1 MNNNQKATKRALLTS
16 VMALVMCVVML
27 VGTTFAWFTDTAS
40 TAVNKIQAGNLDV
53 DIVDEGG
60 ETLDALSFVN
70 KENQSNILWEPG
82 VTFHTEGF
90 RIKNGGNLALKW
102 KMVVNKDSASTG
114 VVEGSNGK
122 AGMNLLDVID
132 FSVVSSKDENAP
144 AVKIDEFVGHTAAK
158 TIDSVTYYIK
168 GTMKTTAGNDY
179 QNLTLDGI
187 TITVYATQ
195 DTVENDSFNDQ
206 YDKDAPIV
214 YPAGVTTD
222 SFPASVSYPTYNG
235 RTETAEAVAA
245 YVDSNGTTKY
255 AADIANAIKDGAT
268 TIYLKKDADVKAA
281 IWGTNRTPDLTS
293 DLTIYANG
301 ADFQYGEVSL
311 NGASVAANDITVKI
325 YDAKNL
331 YVWGYSPAEGKTA
344 TVLMENCHN
353 VGTSATNTPGRMFY
367 ISNNSGRGNGT
378 IDVTLRNC
386 SVEKSDSPVYMNA
399 DGSMILENCAFIECA
414 VPVNNNYK
422 SNGTRTDAVK
432 NCTFIRCG
440 CTVEMNS
447 GISEYAAP
455 IRFVKSGS
463 GTLNVTLEDNTFTNT
478 IGANGDILLGDYRT
492 GKTSN
497 PFTAKIATD
506 QPVMVKS
513 SAAAAS
519 SCGNGTINV
528 G

>member
-27 VGTTFAWFTDTAS
+27 VGTTLAWFTDTAS
-40 TAVNKIQAGNLDV
+40 TGVNKIVAGNLKV
-53 DIVDEGG
+53 DIIGANSDSHIGTLNFTKAAGAEG
-60 ETLDALSFVN
+60 EEL
-70 KENQSNILWEPG
+70 LWEPG
-82 VTFHTEGF
+82 CRYVTEGF
-90 RIKNGGNLALKW
+90 RIANKGNLALKW
-102 KMVVNKDSASTG
+102 KAQVNKGATAA
-114 VVEGSNGK
+114 N
-122 AGMNLLDVID
+122 AGNFDLLDVID
-132 FSVVSSKDENAP
+132 FYL
-144 AVKIDEFVGHTAAK
+144 VKGTGESQTETPLNEFTGNLKK
-158 TIDSVTYYIK
+158 TETSDVYYIK
-168 GTMKTTAGNDY
+168 GVMQTTVGNDY
-179 QNLTLDGI
+179 QGLELSGI

-195 DTVENDSFNDQ
+195 DTVENDSFNNQ

-214 YPAGVTTD
+214 YPAGVTTE
-222 SFPASVSYPTYNG
+222 SFPESVEYEKWPGTTG
-235 RTETAEAVAA
+235 RAEAVAV
-245 YVDSNGTTKY
+245 YVDSAGNAKY
-255 AADIANAIKDGAT
+255 VADLANAIKDGAT
-268 TIYLKKDADVKAA
+268 TIYLKKGADVKAA

-311 NGASVAANDITVKI
+311 NGASAAANDITVKI

-353 VGTSATNTPGRMFY
+353 VGTSATNTAGRMFY

-399 DGSMILENCAFIECA
+399 DGSMILENCTFIECA

-440 CTVEMNS
+440 CTDAMSS
-447 GISEYAAP
+447 GIAEYAAP

-463 GTLNVTLEDNTFTNT
+463 GALSVTLKDNTFTGT
-478 IGANGDILLGDYRT
+478 IGTNGDILLGDYRT

-497 PFTAKIATD
+497 PFTAEIVTD
-506 QPVMVKS
+506 HAVMVKS
-513 SAAAAS
+513 SAGAAS
-519 SCGNGTINV
+519 RCDGGTINV
-528 G
+528 ANP

>member
-27 VGTTFAWFTDTAS
+27 VGTTLAWFTDTAS
-40 TAVNKIQAGNLDV
+40 TGVNKIVAGNLKV
-53 DIVDEGG
+53 DIIGANSDSHIGTLNFTKAAGAEDE
-60 ETLDALSFVN
+60 EL
-70 KENQSNILWEPG
+70 LWEPG
-82 VTFHTEGF
+82 CRYVTEGF
-90 RIKNGGNLALKW
+90 RIANKGNLALKW
-102 KMVVNKDSASTG
+102 KAQVNKGATAA
-114 VVEGSNGK
+114 N
-122 AGMNLLDVID
+122 AGNFDLLDVID
-132 FSVVSSKDENAP
+132 FYL
-144 AVKIDEFVGHTAAK
+144 VKGTGESQTETPLNEFTGNLKK
-158 TIDSVTYYIK
+158 TETSDVYYIK
-168 GTMKTTAGNDY
+168 GVMQTTVGNDY
-179 QNLTLDGI
+179 QGLELSGI

-195 DTVENDSFNDQ
+195 DTVENDSFNNQ

-214 YPAGVTTD
+214 YPAGVTTE
-222 SFPASVSYPTYNG
+222 SFPESVEYEKWPGTTG
-235 RTETAEAVAA
+235 RAEAVAV
-245 YVDSNGTTKY
+245 YVDSAGNAKY
-255 AADIANAIKDGAT
+255 VADLANAIKDGAT
-268 TIYLKKDADVKAA
+268 TIYLKKGADVKAA

-311 NGASVAANDITVKI
+311 NGASAAANDITVKI

-353 VGTSATNTPGRMFY
+353 VGTSATNTAGRMFY

-399 DGSMILENCAFIECA
+399 DGSMILENCTFIECA

-440 CTVEMNS
+440 CTDAMSS
-447 GISEYAAP
+447 GIAEYAAP

-463 GTLNVTLEDNTFTNT
+463 GALSVTLKDNTFTGT
-478 IGANGDILLGDYRT
+478 IGTNGDILLGDYRT

-497 PFTAKIATD
+497 PFTAEIVTD
-506 QPVMVKS
+506 HAVMVKS
-513 SAAAAS
+513 SAGAAS
-519 SCGNGTINV
+519 RCDGGTINV
-528 G
+528 ANP